1 MEITI
6 ISRYTAKPSSS
17 SLQHLKPHKLSLFDQ
32 LTPATYAPIVLFYP
46 NSSLTTNLSQ
56 TLVHLKTS
64 LCETLT
70 LYYPFSG
77 RIKNNLYIYDFDAGV
92 PYLEARVNCRL
103 PEFLKLQETQL
114 LNDLLPFL
122 PFRKETDHSDL
133 LPLLACQINVF
144 ACGGL
149 AISASV
155 SHKIFDGDTG
165 NAFLKTWAS
174 IFRGARDDIVHPDL
188 SQASLFFPPRDPLP
202 QNYLDLMDSLWFKGS
217 NYVSKRFV
225 FDAKSI
231 ATLRARSTSE
241 NVPKPTRVEILTSF
255 IWKHAMAASRAL
267 SSGTSPKTSIVVHAV
282 NMRPRMNSQMRSD
295 TVMIGNLFWWA
306 VAAADASEADAHD
319 LRDLVNI
326 IKESIKGFD
335 SEYLE
340 SLQGE
345 DGGFGTISEFC
356 NQLEAMLSSETP
368 DIYAFTSW
376 ASVLKQVDFGWGRPF
391 WIGAMG
397 KVGPAFRNLTVFVDR
412 QWDTG
417 IEAWVNLEENQMA
430 LLEKDPHFLAF
441 ASPNPGISSM

>member
-32 LTPATYAPIVLFYP
+32 LTPATYVPFILFYP

-70 LYYPFSG
+70 LYYPISG

-114 LNDLLPFL
+114 LNDLLPVL

-165 NAFLKTWAS
+165 YAVLKTWAS
-174 IFRGARDDIVHPDL
+174 IFRGARDDIVHPNL

-202 QNYLDLMDSLWFKGS
+202 QNYLDLMDSLWFKRS

-282 NMRPRMNSQMRSD
+282 NMRPRMNSQMRLD

-326 IKESIKGFD
+326 ITESIKGFD
-335 SEYLE
+335 SEHLE
-340 SLQGE
+340 SLQ
-345 DGGFGTISEFC
+345 
-356 NQLEAMLSSETP
+356 ETP

-376 ASVLKQVDFGWGRPF
+376 ASFFKQVDFGWGSPF
-391 WIGAMG
+391 WIGTMG
-397 KVGPAFRNLTVFVDR
+397 KVGPAFRNLTVFVER
-412 QWDTG
+412 QWDRG

-430 LLEKDPHFLAF
+430 LLEKDPQFLAF